1 MNKKS
6 DARYDDARK
15 KRLIEHR
22 FLDKISKKKKNSVN
36 VCVTKY
42 HGITS
47 SRTVLTTDR
56 RGRTVESNR
65 T

>member
-1 MNKKS
+1 MNKKP

-22 FLDKISKKKKNSVN
+22 FLDKIFKKKNSVN
-36 VCVTKY
+36 VCVTK
-42 HGITS
+42 HLDITS

-56 RGRTVESNR
+56 RGHTVESNR